1 MGEKCVKP
9 LFSAPYRALTPE
21 NRETDE
27 MSLLA
32 TPTLD
37 LETFSRQWCSLGKS
51 KENTVVFT
59 ELKSERLKFREV
71 EAAQICRGKYQS
83 GGNMGRKS
91 SGNLHE
97 DPLEPLAEC
106 CAHKVGFHEVR

>member
-1 MGEKCVKP
+1 MCKTT
-9 LFSAPYRALTPE
+9 LFTPCRALIPE
-21 NRETDE
+21 KRETDE
-27 MSLLA
+27 MSLLVA
-32 TPTLD
+32 PTLD

-51 KENTVVFT
+51 KQNTVVVT

-71 EAAQICRGKYQS
+71 EAAQICRGEYQS

-106 CAHKVGFHEVR
+106 CAHKEGFHEVR